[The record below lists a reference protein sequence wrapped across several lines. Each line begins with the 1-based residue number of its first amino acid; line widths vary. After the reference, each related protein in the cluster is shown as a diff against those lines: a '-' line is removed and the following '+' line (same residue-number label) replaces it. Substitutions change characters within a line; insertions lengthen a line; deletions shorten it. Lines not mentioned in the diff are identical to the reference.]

1 MTVFLAVIAIICF
14 AYLLARMFSIIV
26 HSTSKEPLED
36 EAKALLDKR
45 QNEDFEWFLENYE
58 GLFEQYGDCYLLIR
72 NKRVICTCDS
82 YAEGVKKGD
91 GLFERGTYIVQH
103 CNGDESGYTTCVF

>member
-14 AYLLARMFSIIV
+14 AYLLARMFSIIA

-36 EAKALLDKR
+36 ETKALIDKR

-72 NKRVICTCDS
+72 DKRVICTCDS
-82 YAEGVKKGD
+82 YVEGVNKGKS
-91 GLFERGTYIVQH
+91 LFDMGTFIVQH
-103 CNGDESGYTTCVF
+103 CNGDESGYTSYVL

>member
-1 MTVFLAVIAIICF
+1 MNILLVTIVLICF

-26 HSTSKEPLED
+26 HSTSKEPLEG
-36 EAKALLDKR
+36 ETKALLRKR
-45 QNEDFEWFLENYE
+45 QNEDFEWLLENYE

-82 YAEGVKKGD
+82 YTEGVKDEKNRHCGVNHLQYKG
-91 GLFERGTYIVQH
+91 IVWR
-103 CNGDESGYTTCVF
+103 CLYEDLLD

>member
-14 AYLLARMFSIIV
+14 AYLLARMFYIIT
-26 HSTSKEPLED
+26 HSKAKEPLEG
-36 EAKALLDKR
+36 ETKALIDKR

-91 GLFERGTYIVQH
+91 SLFERGTYIVQH
-103 CNGDESGYTTCVF
+103 CNGDESGYTSYIY